1 MNDPYAPGPIRTP
14 FHDSTI
20 ADTLDWAE
28 REARK
33 GRAGQ
38 GTTPARLPG
47 PIDPLLA
54 DLLGAA
60 AELRRAVGAVLAVP
74 LTEVCRSR
82 LHERMVALSTAK
94 QRYDAAARAWEGIDV

>member
-1 MNDPYAPGPIRTP
+1 MSTNPYACGPVRTL

-28 REARK
+28 SEARR

-38 GTTPARLPG
+38 GTGYARLSG

-60 AELRRAVGAVLAVP
+60 TELRRSVGAALAGRVP
-74 LTEVCRSR
+74 AQAIS
-82 LHERMVALSTAK
+82 AAAAS
-94 QRYDAAARAWEGIDV
+94 YDAAARAHALAQEGL